1 MTYCRKLGYHNHNRG
16 HEIDHEVCQVVVRVV
31 RADQE
36 KAYGHGE
43 QELLCGRVL
52 VAIVDLLPHVQV
64 VVCAGVELERHTPH
78 VVEHEVAAEH
88 VGNVDHGPGGLLRNG
103 GDDVVEN
110 FEQQDDHDVDRPRAF
125 HVHPV
130 RVQVG
135 ICLLVAEL
143 LEILWRLMVHQAAA
157 SPPPS
162 PFLVSCAQ
170 LLLGDLDT
178 VGRRGVHPLGEGDAA
193 TLEDCGRHFG
203 GIGGVLWGRRW
214 SITRPEGKN
223 GGRVVAAAAEKA
235 RNRVC
240 DR

>member
-1 MTYCRKLGYHNHNRG
+1 M
-16 HEIDHEVCQVVVRVV
+16 
-31 RADQE
+31 
-36 KAYGHGE
+36 
-43 QELLCGRVL
+43 
-52 VAIVDLLPHVQV
+52 
-64 VVCAGVELERHTPH
+64 
-78 VVEHEVAAEH
+78 
-88 VGNVDHGPGGLLRNG
+88 
-103 GDDVVEN
+103 
-110 FEQQDDHDVDRPRAF
+110 DRPCAF

-130 RVQVG
+130 RVQIGVR
-135 ICLLVAEL
+135 LLVTEL

-203 GIGGVLWGRRW
+203 GVGGVLWGRWW

-223 GGRVVAAAAEKA
+223 GGLWWLPQRRRRGGVYVVGNGSSGLVCNCPPEVGGGGGEGSKGQTIRGVEVFVRRGRVAAAGWAVTAGGDGAAVARLWAEEEW
-235 RNRVC
+235 
-240 DR
+240 